1 MEPQDDAF
9 HHIASENGESREE
22 KEYDV
27 VGPVCETGDT
37 FAKAR
42 RLPVL
47 ASGDIV
53 HTGQCEQC
61 RPELVTNMDYEEF
74 CDQQHDDLQIDCSC
88 DRVAVIPKRCMG
100 CVRR

>member
-1 MEPQDDAF
+1 MYDAF
-9 HHIASENGESREE
+9 HHIASENSESREE

-47 ASGDIV
+47 VAGDIV
-53 HTGQCEQC
+53 IIEG
-61 RPELVTNMDYEEF
+61 
-74 CDQQHDDLQIDCSC
+74 
-88 DRVAVIPKRCMG
+88 VATVAS
-100 CVRR
+100 